1 MIFVH
6 KSGMI
11 DMILQYIV
19 IKKQSCYRSGFMNKN
34 ILTNTAK
41 GTVIGAS
48 MLIPGVSGGTTAIIL
63 GIYDKL
69 ISSVSSFFKNPKK
82 NLVFLGSIAVGGI
95 IGLLLFAK
103 AILFLIN
110 AWEIPMLYLFI
121 GAVLGSVPLLFQQ
134 AGLKR
139 LTPGAI
145 IFPLIGIGIVALM
158 ALLPKDLFNVDAA
171 SPMLYVMLFI
181 GGIFISIALIL
192 PGISTSY
199 MLLILGI
206 YQPTLNA
213 IETMNFPFIAC
224 LGIGILAGIILCTKV
239 LETAMNKFPQPTYL
253 IIIGFVLGSLKDVFP
268 GVPTGIDI
276 PMSILTLLVG
286 CSVVYYITKR
296 FDFTDNP
303 AE

>member
-1 MIFVH
+1 
-6 KSGMI
+6 
-11 DMILQYIV
+11 
-19 IKKQSCYRSGFMNKN
+19 MNKS
-34 ILTNTAK
+34 ILTNAAK

-69 ISSVSSFFKNPKK
+69 ISAVSSFFKNPKK
-82 NLVFLGSIAVGGI
+82 NLIFLGSVAVGGI

-110 AWEIPMLYLFI
+110 AWEMPMLYLFI

-134 AGLKR
+134 AGLKK

-145 IFPLIGIGIVALM
+145 IFPLIGIGFVALM
-158 ALLPKDLFNVDAA
+158 ALLPKDLFNVDSA
-171 SPMLYVMLFI
+171 SPMLYIMLFI

-213 IETMNFPFIAC
+213 IENMNIPFIAC
-224 LGIGILAGIILCTKV
+224 LGVGILVGIIVCTKG
-239 LETAMNKFPQPTYL
+239 LETALNKFPQPTYL

-268 GVPTGIDI
+268 GLPTGMNI
-276 PMSILTLLVG
+276 PMCILTLVIG
-286 CSVVYYITKR
+286 CVVIYYITKR
-296 FDFTDNP
+296 FDFADSP